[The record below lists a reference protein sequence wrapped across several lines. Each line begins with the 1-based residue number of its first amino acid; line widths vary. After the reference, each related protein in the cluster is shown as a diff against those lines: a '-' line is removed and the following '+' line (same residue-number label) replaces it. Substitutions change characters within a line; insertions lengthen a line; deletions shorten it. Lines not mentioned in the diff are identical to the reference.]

1 MTLGQQAALTIK
13 MALPAIL
20 AQLSTILMFYIDG
33 AMVGRLGA
41 NESAS
46 VGLMNSSLWLFCREI
61 KKNFPV
67 ALSGE
72 CADE

>member
-46 VGLMNSSLWLFCREI
+46 VGLMNSSL
-61 KKNFPV
+61 
-67 ALSGE
+67 
-72 CADE
+72 